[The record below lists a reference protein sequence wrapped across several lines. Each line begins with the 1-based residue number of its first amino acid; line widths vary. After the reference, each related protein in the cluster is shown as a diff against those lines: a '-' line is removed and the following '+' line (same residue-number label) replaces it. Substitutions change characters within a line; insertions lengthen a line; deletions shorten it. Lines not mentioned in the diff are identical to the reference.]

1 MSHPSNVNGQTE
13 PFMFN
18 IPSQGG
24 YSGNVPP
31 NQQQQFPQRP
41 PVSQPFP
48 STPPPTQPPAFAS
61 PQPSQPLTQQPQPV
75 KTSPPSRK
83 FNGFSAEA
91 IRSAAMQEG
100 LLFPEHAI
108 EQIVAGVDAGKHL
121 ILTGPP
127 GTGKTTLAYLTAEV
141 ARRSMMCTGY
151 LPTTAT
157 SEWTTFETIGGI
169 QPTPDGLIFRPGMF
183 IDSIETGRWL
193 IIDELNRA
201 NFDRAFGQLFT
212 VLSGQSVVLPFKR
225 KGESYPISVVPTGET
240 PPIDTNPLVVPMNWR
255 IIGTMN
261 VFDKNLLF
269 DLSYAL
275 MRRFAFIEIPC
286 PPRAIY
292 EDLLK
297 REGVGGGVVKEL
309 MVILDYLDLGPA
321 IFLDAS
327 KYAERRAQD
336 GVNRSRLIYETFY
349 AYFLSQFEGASE
361 EQAINVFKRLSPL
374 MQKTELADLE
384 RNFREV
390 LGHSV
395 SDLLPGHPTE
405 RETGNTF

>member
-1 MSHPSNVNGQTE
+1 MEKQTSSFMFGTPEKSGYSNSVSSHNPSGPPQSHPLSH
-13 PFMFN
+13 
-18 IPSQGG
+18 IP
-24 YSGNVPP
+24 PP
-31 NQQQQFPQRP
+31 RAPTPPAPSAAPLPPQP
-41 PVSQPFP
+41 ASQP
-48 STPPPTQPPAFAS
+48 Q
-61 PQPSQPLTQQPQPV
+61 
-75 KTSPPSRK
+75 KK
-83 FNGFSAEA
+83 FNGFTADA
-91 IRSAAMQEG
+91 IRAAAIQEG

-108 EQIVAGVDAGKHL
+108 EQIVAAVDSGKHL

-127 GTGKTTLAYLTAEV
+127 GTGKTTLAYLAAEV

-169 QPTPDGLIFRPGMF
+169 QPTPDGLIYRPGMF

-225 KGESYPISVVPTGET
+225 KGETYPISVVPVGEE
-240 PPIDTNPLVVPMNWR
+240 PPMDTNPLMVPMNWR

-286 PPRAIY
+286 PPITIY
-292 EDLLK
+292 EELLQK
-297 REGVGGGVVKEL
+297 QGVGGGVAKEL

-321 IFLDAS
+321 IFLDAA
-327 KYAERRAQD
+327 KYATRRAHD
-336 GVNRSRLIYETFY
+336 GITHSRLLYETFY
-349 AYFLSQFEGASE
+349 AYFLSQFEGIN
-361 EQAINVFKRLSPL
+361 EQQATQVYKRLTPML
-374 MQKTELADLE
+374 EDGEQKELA

-390 LGHSV
+390 LGHAVGDQTQGWAAS
-395 SDLLPGHPTE
+395 
-405 RETGNTF
+405 

>member
-1 MSHPSNVNGQTE
+1 MEERAGVATE
-13 PFMFN
+13 AFRFN
-18 IPSQGG
+18 SGSSG
-24 YSGNVPP
+24 DYSYSMPPHSSAPPPVPP
-31 NQQQQFPQRP
+31 QGRPLSHMRP
-41 PVSQPFP
+41 PTGHPF
-48 STPPPTQPPAFAS
+48 SAGQENPASA
-61 PQPSQPLTQQPQPV
+61 PQPQ
-75 KTSPPSRK
+75 KK
-83 FNGFSAEA
+83 FNGFTADA
-91 IRSAAMQEG
+91 IRAAALQEG

-108 EQIVAGVDAGKHL
+108 EQIVAGIDSGKHL

-127 GTGKTTLAYLTAEV
+127 GTGKTTLAYLSAEV

-225 KGESYPISVVPTGET
+225 KGETYPISVVPVGEQ
-240 PPIDTNPLVVPMNWR
+240 PPMDTNPVMVPMNWR

-286 PPRAIY
+286 PPRSMY
-292 EDLLK
+292 EELLK
-297 REGVGGGVVKEL
+297 KEGVGGAAVKDL
-309 MVILDYLDLGPA
+309 MVILDYLNLGPA
-321 IFLDAS
+321 IFLDAAR
-327 KYAERRAQD
+327 YATRRAND
-336 GVNRSRLIYETFY
+336 GISRSRLLYETFY
-349 AYFLSQFEGASE
+349 AYFLSQFEGVNETVAAQIYHRLAPLLE
-361 EQAINVFKRLSPL
+361 PVEQS
-374 MQKTELADLE
+374 ELA
-384 RNFREV
+384 RNFRDV

-395 SDLLPGHPTE
+395 GPLREGVDL
-405 RETGNTF
+405 